1 MAGDA
6 LSTLKFEKESIN
18 INQRG
23 GRRPQAGRK
32 KGSPNKIT
40 AAMRAKFLDSGMM
53 PLDALMMVMNELLVA
68 AEWVDERTDLA
79 LSAKMLARL
88 ELLERAADVAAKA
101 APYLHPKLQSI
112 QHTGKNGE
120 PIERHV
126 TVEFV
131 EAREGS

>member
-1 MAGDA
+1 VEA
-6 LSTLKFEKESIN
+6 LVNDPRIEKQSIN

-40 AAMRAKFLDSGMM
+40 AAIRAKIMESGTM
-53 PLDALMMVMNELLVA
+53 PLQALLRVMNELMVA
-68 AEWVDERTDLA
+68 ANLMHDGRYVIVN
-79 LSAKMLARL
+79 AKVIGRL
-88 ELLERAADVAAKA
+88 ELLERAADIAAKA

-112 QHTGKNGE
+112 EHSGGDGD
-120 PIERHV
+120 PMARHI

-131 EAREGS
+131 EAARVD